1 MATPPPI
8 PSPRD
13 QEPYDSALQAADR
26 VARPGVGVASTRWA
40 MPALVLGVLLLG
52 GLTFYSLQRARTAE
66 QTPLQQDAAV
76 QAPPVTAQV
85 LPPPPQLPA
94 PAAPPP
100 QIIQVPVPVPT
111 QVAALP
117 ATSFVPSIPPALPKP
132 TPSLAPP
139 VIVDLS
145 IAEAPSGPTEAAK
158 AGAALPA
165 DKLSADEQFAQRLNR
180 SSAETEQ
187 ATRISS
193 VSAVVPQGALITGV
207 LETGINSDLPGLVRG
222 VVSRDVTS
230 FDGSQVLI
238 PRGSQLIGQYRSGVA
253 LGQTRVFVIWTRLLR
268 SDGVSVQLGSAA
280 TDELGVAGLGG
291 KVNTRFLRR
300 FGAATLLSVITAGLG
315 ALAGNNS
322 NTQVL
327 IGSQSQAG
335 NLAAIALQ
343 REIDV
348 PTTITVPQ
356 GTPIRVI
363 VAKDLDFSP
372 VLRGE
377 RAR

>member
-1 MATPPPI
+1 MAMPPPPL
-8 PSPRD
+8 PSPKD
-13 QEPYDSALQAADR
+13 QDSTENAVQAADR
-26 VARPGVGVASTRWA
+26 AAMPAVGVGSARWA
-40 MPALVLGVLLLG
+40 MPALVVGVLVLG
-52 GLTFYSLQRARTAE
+52 GLTFYSLQRSRTAE
-66 QTPLQQDAAV
+66 QAPLQEVGLQNIPAA
-76 QAPPVTAQV
+76 PAQV

-94 PAAPPP
+94 PIPPAP
-100 QIIQVPVPVPT
+100 QIIQVPVP
-111 QVAALP
+111 
-117 ATSFVPSIPPALPKP
+117 
-132 TPSLAPP
+132 TPVAPP
-139 VIVDLS
+139 VTSFTPVPLQTTPKPPPSSTPPVILDLS
-145 IAEAPSGPTEAAK
+145 LTEPPVPTAEAAK
-158 AGAALPA
+158 AGAAMPP

-193 VSAVVPQGALITGV
+193 ISSVVPQGALITGV
-207 LETGINSDLPGLVRG
+207 LETAINSDLPGLVRG
-222 VVSRDVTS
+222 IVSRDVMS

-238 PRGSQLIGQYRSGVA
+238 PRGSQLLGQYRSGVA

-300 FGAATLLSVITAGLG
+300 FGAATLLSVITAGLD
-315 ALAGNNS
+315 ALAGNND

-348 PTTITVPQ
+348 PTTISVPQ

-363 VAKDLDFSP
+363 VAKDLDFSN
-372 VLRGE
+372 VLKGG